1 MLFPKRRLAPGAPVI
16 PAHLPQTAADLLAR
30 SHAFRETL
38 SAAKQTPPSQFSWYP
53 YHTMASLDHL
63 SPLIQQHYPLIAR
76 ALQSGPVLDV
86 GCGDGDLACFF
97 ASLGLNVTA
106 IDNPPT
112 NYNWMNGIRDLR
124 ARLRVPLHIEE
135 RDVDAQFS
143 LGDSAFGLTF
153 LLGTLYHLKNP
164 YYVLETLAKHSRYCL
179 LSTRIAAVTPKKTRM
194 EKEPLAYLLD
204 DRETN
209 DDASNYWIFSPTA
222 LLRLAKRSGWTVL
235 AHVITDSKRRAN
247 PVDPDADSRMF
258 LFLRSDLRSSPA
270 TLRLWPGWTEI
281 SEQGWA
287 WTLKKFV
294 IDVDSHDVTRPTAFR
309 LGFIIP
315 PAVASVSPVTLQCKI
330 NGKSVGKQT
339 YKGHGPQTF
348 SAAIPDSVDYRK
360 TMRFEFTVKHRF
372 RPALPDTRELGIIV
386 PHRGKIAGISEP
398 ISFWLD

>member
-1 MLFPKRRLAPGAPVI
+1 MLFSKRSTPPAAVI
-16 PAHLPQTAADLLAR
+16 PSHLPQTAEDLLAR
-30 SHAFRETL
+30 SHTFREAL
-38 SAAKQTPPSQFSWYP
+38 ADAKQTPPSQFSWYP

-63 SPLIQQHYPLIAR
+63 SPLIQQHYALIAR
-76 ALQSGPVLDV
+76 ALQTGPVLDV

-112 NYNWMNGIRDLR
+112 NYNWMNGVRDLR
-124 ARLRVPLHIEE
+124 ARLRLPLNVEE
-135 RDVDAQFS
+135 RDLDTQFS
-143 LGDSAFGLTF
+143 LGDSSYGLAF

-179 LSTRIAAVTPKKTRM
+179 LSTRIAAVTPKKTKM

-222 LLRLAKRSGWTVL
+222 LLRLAKRSGWSVL
-235 AHVITDSKRRAN
+235 GHVITDSRRRAN

-294 IDVDSHDVTRPTAFR
+294 IDVESHDVTRPTAFR

-315 PAVASVSPVTLQCKI
+315 PAVVSASPVTLRCKI

-348 SAAIPDSVDYRK
+348 SAPIPDSVDHRK
-360 TMRFEFTVKHRF
+360 TMRLEFTVKHRF